1 MACLPLQL
9 SAQEKPADTGQ
20 QVFASNCAGCHGA
33 DAHGGERA
41 PNLATV
47 RSVISKSDDDLESIV
62 KKGLPGL
69 GMPPFAYL
77 GDDKVKSVVA
87 YLRVLQ
93 GKTTS
98 TPVTGDSA
106 AGRALFFGKAQ
117 CSNCHMVRGDGGFM
131 ASDLSVYGDGQASSA
146 IQHAV
151 VTHAPSPTSRG
162 VKVTTKSGE
171 KVVGALRAEDNFAV
185 TLLSPDGRFHTYDR
199 SKVAE
204 IQYTSESLLPKDYAS
219 RLSSK
224 ELDDLASFLIRTA
237 AQASAVEKPAKRRQR

>member
-1 MACLPLQL
+1 MAWLPAQL
-9 SAQEKPADTGQ
+9 GAQEKPADAGQ
-20 QVFASNCAGCHGA
+20 QVFASNCAGCHGS

-77 GDDKVKSVVA
+77 GDDKVKGVVA

-93 GKTTS
+93 GKTTAS
-98 TPVTGDSA
+98 PVTGDSA

-131 ASDLSVYGDGQASSA
+131 ASDLSTYGDGQASAA
-146 IQHAV
+146 IQHTV
-151 VTHAPSPTSRG
+151 VAHAPLSAPRG
-162 VKVTTKSGE
+162 VQVTTRSGD
-171 KVVGALRAEDNFAV
+171 KIVGALRAEDNFSV
-185 TLLSPDGRFHTYDR
+185 TLLSPDGRFHSYDR
-199 SKVAE
+199 TKVAD

-219 RLSSK
+219 RLSAT
-224 ELDDLASFLIRTA
+224 ELDDLASFLITTA
-237 AQASAVEKPAKRRQR
+237 AQASAAEKPAKRRQR